1 MSILYE
7 EIQFIN
13 SRKVN
18 SPSIPQFPFTTS
30 MSHDHNYKVQEDLTI
45 STWGNSCLLLGNI
58 ARILQINHSCFALC
72 IVMSSH
78 FSHRFVIFVLF
89 FLYFG
94 STGIPSDIKLC
105 LTGRSTTWNDFSSR
119 TTITSAENPDFEIWL
134 ELNSP
139 HEFSSAYSANNR
151 ADSLHH
157 RLLSYRQNRNDA
169 KIYSG
174 VQVAIL
180 TLLRK
185 FKRGKHPCTYYS
197 N

>member
-1 MSILYE
+1 MFILYE
-7 EIQFIN
+7 ETQFIN

-58 ARILQINHSCFALC
+58 ARILQINQSCFALC
-72 IVMSSH
+72 IVMS
-78 FSHRFVIFVLF
+78 SHRFVIFVLF

-105 LTGRSTTWNDFSSR
+105 LTVRSTTLNDFSSR
-119 TTITSAENPDFEIWL
+119 TTITSVENPDFEIWL
-134 ELNSP
+134 ELNLP
-139 HEFSSAYSANNR
+139 YEFSTAYSANKR
-151 ADSLHH
+151 TDSLHH
-157 RLLSYRQNRNDA
+157 KLLSYRQNRNDA

-180 TLLRK
+180 TLVQE

>member
-1 MSILYE
+1 MFILYE

-58 ARILQINHSCFALC
+58 ARILQINQSCFALC

-78 FSHRFVIFVLF
+78 VSHRFVIFVLF

-105 LTGRSTTWNDFSSR
+105 LTVRSTTWNDFSSR

-134 ELNSP
+134 ELNSLMN
-139 HEFSSAYSANNR
+139 F
-151 ADSLHH
+151 
-157 RLLSYRQNRNDA
+157 LLLILRTIGRIPCITSYCHTGRIGMMQRSIQA
-169 KIYSG
+169 FK
-174 VQVAIL
+174 
-180 TLLRK
+180 LL
-185 FKRGKHPCTYYS
+185 F
-197 N
+197 